1 VRKHLNQYVFSPLF
15 WVMSLLLILL
25 FALLITLFTPIGPKA
40 IAYVADSSLKQLTLK
55 GVSGSVLSGLH
66 VDQFVWED
74 GVAVVLEDI
83 DVKLNKF
90 DIKNEKIY
98 AKNVTVGKLSIDLL
112 GKAKNTDEVSKDVTS
127 LPNFGLPINID
138 ADILKLESLQIT
150 KSIPGD
156 SQSQT
161 LLFQIQDIQLN
172 KATIKHNILNFEELR
187 GAPIIL
193 GKPLRIDVVDGQLN
207 MNQPHEITTK
217 GTASFEHDVIGN
229 INGNVDLK
237 GTLTNYIFDGDLVL
251 EQEQLGKGNI
261 QVKGEGDYKQV
272 TIEDVI
278 LTSLH
283 GNAEAIGK
291 VEWDPEI
298 RWNFDVDAKNLTSS
312 NLLPEWPVSADTK
325 LKYTG
330 TFLDSRL
337 ENQLQILELDGL
349 FREQKLTAKGQI
361 TERESLIRANKLQLT
376 LGDNN
381 ILVDGA
387 VTEPLNLD
395 IKLDAKSLKQI
406 VPDVVGR
413 VEGEVSIKG
422 EYKKPEIQAKVT
434 ANNLEYAGFKQ
445 SSVPILIETNVV
457 ADNDA
462 LTLKSALIKSG
473 KNTVG
478 LTGNASEPFDLKWK
492 IEAKDLKQ
500 VSPQLAGSINGIA
513 SLKGDTDKPV
523 ATLDITAKK
532 LEFNGIRQGQEALT
546 LKGEVS
552 LDNKNILLKDLKLAS
567 GKNVL
572 QINGNAGEPLDLNV
586 NINAPELTQVSPDL
600 AGRIQGDT
608 KITGLY
614 KSPTIT
620 TKLVAS
626 NLQYQDFKLGQS
638 AMNLQGEVQ
647 LVDGIPMVKSLN
659 TQIGDNRFEVTGRA
673 SSPFDLSWNIDS
685 KNLKEITPE
694 LSGRLIVKGQLQGT
708 IDKPIINATVDAKKL
723 SYKAFKLDSADF
735 TASTT
740 NNIYK
745 INGKL
750 KSLES
755 DGQKIDNASLEL
767 NGSIENHTLA
777 AFVEH
782 QEAKVQLKA
791 NGGWEN
797 EQWSGILQQLKL
809 DDTQAGDWALQKPAR
824 ISLSKSGFSAEQ
836 FCLSSKKTNACSTAS
851 WSESIGL
858 NAKGTLKE
866 IPLDLAKPWLPEG
879 MTVNGVINGS
889 YDINQNN
896 GKPKGKIQ
904 FKLPSNS
911 FSFKN
916 DYEER
921 DFFYED
927 AEVNATIDNRTI
939 NADASMKI
947 VNRGQFSANA
957 KVKLSP
963 ENGKHTIDGKASFDI
978 PNINFAQEL
987 IPHSRGLRGA
997 LSSKISFSG
1006 LLSKP
1011 QIKGQA
1017 DIKNAYLRLPEAGT
1031 ELTDININVTADQP
1045 GKARINGKMLM
1056 GKGALNVTGDM
1067 DINDVAKWKANI
1079 KISGNDIRF
1088 MNTNEIKANMSPDI
1102 VLGLSPEVVSIK
1114 GKVTIPYADIR
1125 LNDIPESSID
1135 ESGDAFVIGE
1145 NKPGEQVSA
1154 VKLQPNVVIVIG
1166 DRVRL
1171 DAFGL
1176 KAKLSGDVNVT
1187 HNRRDVLANG
1197 SLRVTDG
1204 KFQAYGQDL
1213 EINNGRLIF
1222 NGSPKLVGMDIRATR
1237 TVDNQVVGV
1246 HLGGNVLNP
1255 KSTIFSNP
1263 AMQESEALSF
1273 LLTGHSL
1280 SSASGQE
1287 SALLMSA
1294 VRGLGITGSGS
1305 LAQNIG
1311 ASFGLD
1317 DVNIVTKED
1326 LRESEL
1332 ALGKRLGSRL
1342 YVRYLFGLFDQTQKI
1357 AIKYKINKV
1366 LSLEAETS
1374 VDEYG
1379 LDLIYEFE
1387 RD

>member
-1 VRKHLNQYVFSPLF
+1 MRKHLNQYVFSPLF
-15 WVMSLLLILL
+15 WVMSLLLVLL
-25 FALLITLFTPIGPKA
+25 FALVITLFTPIGPKT
-40 IAYVADSSLKQLTLK
+40 IAYLADSSLKQLTLK

-66 VDQFVWED
+66 VDKFVWED
-74 GVAVVLEDI
+74 GVAVVLENI

-90 DIKNEKIY
+90 DIKNEKIH
-98 AKNVTVGKLSIDLL
+98 AKNVTVGKLSIDLQ
-112 GKAKNTDEVSKDVTS
+112 GKTKSDEVSKDVTS
-127 LPNFGLPINID
+127 LPNFGLPINLD
-138 ADILKLESLQIT
+138 ADVLKLESLQIT

-156 SQSQT
+156 SKSQT

-172 KATIKHNILNFEELR
+172 KATIKQNILNFEELK

-193 GKPLRIDVVDGQLN
+193 NRPLRIDVVDGELN
-207 MNQPHEITTK
+207 MNQPHEIKTK

-229 INGNVDLK
+229 VNGTVDVK

-251 EQEQLGKGNI
+251 EQKQLGKGTAL
-261 QVKGEGDYKQV
+261 VKGEGDYKQV
-272 TIEDVI
+272 TFDDIIFV
-278 LTSLH
+278 SVH
-283 GNAEAIGK
+283 GNAEAKGN
-291 VEWDPEI
+291 VNWDPEI
-298 RWNFDVDAKNLTSS
+298 RWNFDADAKNLTTSS
-312 NLLPEWPVSADTK
+312 LLPEWPASADAK
-325 LKYTG
+325 IKYTG

-337 ENQLQILELDGL
+337 ENQLQIVELDGT
-349 FREQKLTAKGQI
+349 FRGQKLTAKGQV
-361 TERESLIRANKLQLT
+361 TERESLVQANKLEVT
-376 LGDNN
+376 LGDNA
-381 ILVDGA
+381 IMVDGA

-395 IKLDAKSLKQI
+395 IKVDAKSLKQL
-406 VPDVVGR
+406 VPDVAGR
-413 VEGEVSIKG
+413 VEGAVTIKG
-422 EYKKPEIQAKVT
+422 EYKKPEIQAKVK
-434 ANNLEYAGFKQ
+434 ANSLAYAGYKQ
-445 SSVPILIETNVV
+445 STLPILIETDVV
-457 ADNDA
+457 VDNDV
-462 LTLKSALIKSG
+462 LSLKSAQIKSG
-473 KNTVG
+473 KNTVSLSG
-478 LTGNASEPFDLKWK
+478 TATEPLDLKWN
-492 IEAKDLKQ
+492 IEANDLKQ
-500 VSPQLAGSINGIA
+500 VSPQLAGSINGSA
-513 SLKGDTDKPV
+513 TLKGLIEKPV
-523 ATLDITAKK
+523 STLDITAKN
-532 LEFNGIRQGQEALT
+532 LEFNGIRQGEEALT
-546 LKGEVS
+546 LKGQIS
-552 LDNKNILLKDLKLAS
+552 LDKKIIQLKELNVASGKNILL
-567 GKNVL
+567 V
-572 QINGNAGEPLDLNV
+572 NGNAGEPLDLKI
-586 NINAPELTQVSPDL
+586 NINAPDLKQVSPDL

-608 KITGLY
+608 QIVGLY

-638 AMNLQGEVQ
+638 DMNLQGEVQ
-647 LVDGIPMVKSLN
+647 LVDGVPMVKELN
-659 TQIGDNRFEVTGRA
+659 TIIGDNRFQVTGRA
-673 SSPFDLSWNIDS
+673 SSPFNLSWNIDS
-685 KNLKEITPE
+685 KNLKEIASE

-708 IDKPIINATVDAKKL
+708 IDKPIINATVDAKKIK
-723 SYKAFKLDSADF
+723 YKTFNLDSADF

-750 KSLES
+750 KNFES
-755 DGQKIDNASLEL
+755 DGQKIDDANLEL
-767 NGSIENHTLA
+767 NGSIENHTISALID
-777 AFVEH
+777 H

-791 NGGWEN
+791 NGGWKN
-797 EQWSGILQQLKL
+797 QQWSGILQQLKL

-824 ISLSKSGFSAEQ
+824 VSVSKSGFSADQ

-851 WSESIGL
+851 WSEASGI
-858 NAKGTLKE
+858 NAKGTLNE
-866 IPLDLAKPWLPEG
+866 IPLELAKPWLPEG
-879 MTVNGVINGS
+879 MELNGVVNGS
-889 YDINQNN
+889 YDIQQNS
-896 GKPKGKIQ
+896 GRPKGKIQ

-911 FSFKN
+911 FSFKA
-916 DYEER
+916 DDEVR

-927 AEVNATIDNRTI
+927 AEINATIDNRTI

-957 KVKLSP
+957 KIKLSP
-963 ENGKHTIDGKASFDI
+963 ENGKHTIDGKANFDI

-997 LSSKISFSG
+997 LSSKFSFSG

-1045 GKARINGKMLM
+1045 GKAKINGRMLM

-1067 DINDVAKWKANI
+1067 DIQDVAKWKANI
-1079 KISGNDIRF
+1079 KISGNNIRF
-1088 MNTNEIKANMSPDI
+1088 MNTNEIKATMSPDI

-1145 NKPGEQVSA
+1145 RKPGEQVSA
-1154 VKLQPNVVIVIG
+1154 VKLQPNVIIVLG
-1166 DRVRL
+1166 DKVRL

-1176 KAKLSGDVNVT
+1176 KARLSGDVNVT

-1263 AMQESEALSF
+1263 AMPESEALSF